1 MKTAA
6 PKGQQHNSMLKIH
19 MIWLDCQEEIED
31 SCMGNGIFYFCKVFP
46 STEAHTYQETVEEF
60 VHTEAQHAD
69 QDICYMIEKSHVHDN
84 CSVATSKSSTV
95 PNKAHQ
101 KHYFVTKL
109 WGVTKARFIPSEK
122 SCYLL
127 FVLL

>member
-6 PKGQQHNSMLKIH
+6 PTRQQHNGMLKIY

-31 SCMGNGIFYFCKVFP
+31 SCTGNGIFYFCKVFP
-46 STEAHTYQETVEEF
+46 STEAYTYQETIEEF

-69 QDICYMIEKSHVHDN
+69 QDVCYVIEKSHVHDD
-84 CSVATSKSSTV
+84 CSVATGESSTV

-101 KHYFVTKL
+101 KHYFITKL
-109 WGVTKARFIPSEK
+109 WEARKARFIPSEK

-127 FVLL
+127 FALL

>member
-6 PKGQQHNSMLKIH
+6 RVTVFS
-19 MIWLDCQEEIED
+19 
-31 SCMGNGIFYFCKVFP
+31 IFAVFP
-46 STEAHTYQETVEEF
+46 STEAHTYQETIEEF

-69 QDICYMIEKSHVHDN
+69 EDIGYVIEKSHVHDDR
-84 CSVATSKSSTV
+84 SVATGECSTV

-109 WGVTKARFIPSEK
+109 GGGIRKARFIPSEK

-127 FVLL
+127 FALLQRAKV